1 MRPLGVPSVACP
13 PRPRPGGLRP
23 SAGILDSS
31 RGFEFVQLSRS
42 QVRALGEKI
51 GSMGRDGE
59 GQRFLALAVSKFRA
73 ENCFALGM
81 GLGALYALIFDTD
94 VAVRRVVHLMQAGWG
109 VSVALA
115 NAQNAG
121 LLLHLPGGS
130 PAESTLRVGAQRL
143 LRPFVAITGVQALMH
158 VAAFALSV
166 SPAAPEE
173 AAPSL
178 LSRSF

>member
-1 MRPLGVPSVACP
+1 M
-13 PRPRPGGLRP
+13 
-23 SAGILDSS
+23 
-31 RGFEFVQLSRS
+31 
-42 QVRALGEKI
+42 GEKI

-94 VAVRRVVHLMQAGWG
+94 RAVVHLMQAGWG

-130 PAESTLRVGAQRL
+130 PAESNLRVGAQRL

-166 SPAAPEE
+166 SPAAPPGAPEE

>member
-1 MRPLGVPSVACP
+1 
-13 PRPRPGGLRP
+13 
-23 SAGILDSS
+23 LDSS

-158 VAAFALSV
+158 VVAFALSV
-166 SPAAPEE
+166 SPAAPPGAPEE

>member
-1 MRPLGVPSVACP
+1 M
-13 PRPRPGGLRP
+13 
-23 SAGILDSS
+23 
-31 RGFEFVQLSRS
+31 QLSRL
-42 QVRALGEKI
+42 QVQALGEKI
-51 GSMGRDGE
+51 GSNWE

-81 GLGALYALIFDTD
+81 GLGALYALLYDTD
-94 VAVRRVVHLMQAGWG
+94 VAVVHLMQAGWG

-121 LLLHLPGGS
+121 LLLPFGWG
-130 PAESTLRVGAQRL
+130 AEGNLRVGAQRL

-158 VAAFALSV
+158 VAAFALCV
-166 SPAAPEE
+166 SAAAPPGAPEAEEE

-178 LSRSF
+178 LSFGSFGSF

>member
-1 MRPLGVPSVACP
+1 M
-13 PRPRPGGLRP
+13 
-23 SAGILDSS
+23 
-31 RGFEFVQLSRS
+31 
-42 QVRALGEKI
+42 
-51 GSMGRDGE
+51 
-59 GQRFLALAVSKFRA
+59 ALAVSKFRA

-94 VAVRRVVHLMQAGWG
+94 RAVVHLMQAGWG

-130 PAESTLRVGAQRL
+130 PAESNLRVGAQRL

-166 SPAAPEE
+166 SPAAPPGAPEE

>member
-1 MRPLGVPSVACP
+1 M
-13 PRPRPGGLRP
+13 
-23 SAGILDSS
+23 
-31 RGFEFVQLSRS
+31 QLSRL

-51 GSMGRDGE
+51 GSNWE

-81 GLGALYALIFDTD
+81 GLGALYALLFDTD
-94 VAVRRVVHLMQAGWG
+94 VAVVHLMQAGWG

-158 VAAFALSV
+158 VAAFALCV
-166 SPAAPEE
+166 SAAAPPGAPEAEEE

-178 LSRSF
+178 LSFGSFGSF